1 MSDVNSEEMQ
11 KMYRLLVSQLIIRPD
26 NVLANLNAMLQGE
39 NINLEVKML
48 RADVCSCHNKE
59 AVPAFM
65 SPHLYMLPPHHA
77 EFGEETLF

>member
-39 NINLEVKML
+39 NINLEIKML
-48 RADVCSCHNKE
+48 RADVCSCHDQK
-59 AVPAFM
+59 VLAFDE
-65 SPHLYMLPPHHA
+65 PPFYMHN
-77 EFGEETLF
+77 GGKSDW